1 MRLRD
6 CSILL
11 VDDDA
16 NDRAMVTRAFRQNGV
31 TAPIQWVSSGDE
43 AILYLKGDEKYSDRS
58 LFPYPSFI
66 MSDLKMPGGDGFS
79 VLEHLKNVPEW
90 SIIPTLIF
98 SGSADLDDI
107 KKAYMLGAV
116 SYLVKPIEFLELRS
130 LLKLTYDY
138 WRECEIP
145 EVDVTGKRLKTASHG
160 KVGERFPQAA

>member
-6 CSILL
+6 FSILL
-11 VDDDA
+11 VDEDA
-16 NDRAMVTRAFRQNGV
+16 NDQAMIMRAFRQNGV
-31 TAPIQWVSSGDE
+31 TEPIQCVSSGDE
-43 AILYLKGDEKYSDRS
+43 AINYLKGDGKYSDRS

-79 VLEHLKNVPEW
+79 VLEHLRSVPEW

-116 SYLVKPIEFLELRS
+116 SYLMKPIEFPELRS

-145 EVDVTGKRLKTASHG
+145 EVDLTGKIFETASQG
-160 KVGERFPQAA
+160 KLGERFPQAA